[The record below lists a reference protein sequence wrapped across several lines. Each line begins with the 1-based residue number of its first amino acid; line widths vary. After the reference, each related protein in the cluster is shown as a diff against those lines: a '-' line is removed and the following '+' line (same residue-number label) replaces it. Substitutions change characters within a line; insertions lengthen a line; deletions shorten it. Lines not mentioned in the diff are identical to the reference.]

1 MAPVAV
7 MSFPSRPEAELAGT
21 LLRSEGIEFFI
32 AADDAGGAW
41 GRPML
46 FRMGVRLM
54 VDADDAARA
63 AEFLAEPGASV

>member
-1 MAPVAV
+1 MAPVSV
-7 MSFPSRPEAELAGT
+7 KSFASRAEAELAGT

-32 AADDAGGAW
+32 AADDAGGTW

-54 VDADDAARA
+54 VDDGDAERA
-63 AEFLAEPGASV
+63 AELLAEPA

>member
-1 MAPVAV
+1 VAPVPVKTFA
-7 MSFPSRPEAELAGT
+7 SRPEAEMAGT
-21 LLRSEGIEFFI
+21 LLRSEGIGFFI

-54 VDADDAARA
+54 VDEEDAPRA
-63 AEFLAEPGASV
+63 FELLAEPA